1 MLRRKDYK
9 WIVLSLCIIFSLSG
23 CDKQADTVTDYGKTS
38 AEQTTE
44 KDAEHEDNT
53 ELMNR
58 VPETNADGTPVWEKN
73 FAIENVP
80 ISISINSIQNTID
93 QLRAYRSLLITEDN
107 VHEDEVVRGLFGD
120 TAEKLTCKM
129 GEYDGQLTRA
139 AYKTSSLYISYH
151 PEVAVKEPNG
161 VISYP
166 SDDFPLWL
174 DEENGWYHLWQGQ
187 YQDVMYQLLIGYD
200 REKGRKDICFWP
212 VNPGEMIGRPEC
224 TDVSSFSQYNGFTV
238 GGRMIYDIMADRSN
252 ETKADLFELR
262 NKAGSFARQY
272 LRTTLWEE
280 DIELENGSET
290 YQLVF
295 RQGIDPDYD
304 YSKVTKT
311 IPDCDNPDKMYLN
324 GYELGYCASHRSF
337 KEYEENTL
345 SADRNDYPGNSGEFW
360 VINTGVLACDLYI
373 WDEPVEELAEG
384 TFILAFD
391 TLMES
396 FCEQLTERL
405 DVSNLSGYELS
416 CTSAQLIFYP
426 IPSEVSKQEVTYVP
440 AWGVVLGGRGGP
452 WTDTLGVKVILNAID
467 GKMLLFDQ
475 TMIDYN

>member
-1 MLRRKDYK
+1 MILAR
-9 WIVLSLCIIFSLSG
+9 V
-23 CDKQADTVTDYGKTS
+23 APGKS
-38 AEQTTE
+38 IKGAAVEIE
-44 KDAEHEDNT
+44 KGE
-53 ELMNR
+53 
-58 VPETNADGTPVWEKN
+58 
-73 FAIENVP
+73 F
-80 ISISINSIQNTID
+80 ID
-93 QLRAYRSLLITEDN
+93 QFAFTIP
-107 VHEDEVVRGLFGD
+107 DEVLYD
-120 TAEKLTCKM
+120 TKMNEAETMDFVKKAVALRYYTKA
-129 GEYDGQLTRA
+129 GV
-139 AYKTSSLYISYH
+139 SL
-151 PEVAVKEPNG
+151 
-161 VISYP
+161 
-166 SDDFPLWL
+166 
-174 DEENGWYHLWQGQ
+174 
-187 YQDVMYQLLIGYD
+187 GY
-200 REKGRKDICFWP
+200 CA
-212 VNPGEMIGRPEC
+212 MI
-224 TDVSSFSQYNGFTV
+224 
-238 GGRMIYDIMADRSN
+238 ADRSN

-262 NKAGSFARQY
+262 NKAGSFASQY

-280 DIELENGSET
+280 DIELEDGSET

-304 YSKVTKT
+304 YSKATKT

-324 GYELGYCASHRSF
+324 GYELGYYASHRSF

-373 WDEPVEELAEG
+373 WDESVEELAEG

-440 AWGVVLGGRGGP
+440 AWGVVLGGRDGP

>member
-151 PEVAVKEPNG
+151 PEVAVK
-161 VISYP
+161 
-166 SDDFPLWL
+166 
-174 DEENGWYHLWQGQ
+174 
-187 YQDVMYQLLIGYD
+187 
-200 REKGRKDICFWP
+200 C
-212 VNPGEMIGRPEC
+212 C
-224 TDVSSFSQYNGFTV
+224 
-238 GGRMIYDIMADRSN
+238 
-252 ETKADLFELR
+252 
-262 NKAGSFARQY
+262 
-272 LRTTLWEE
+272 
-280 DIELENGSET
+280 
-290 YQLVF
+290 
-295 RQGIDPDYD
+295 
-304 YSKVTKT
+304 
-311 IPDCDNPDKMYLN
+311 
-324 GYELGYCASHRSF
+324 
-337 KEYEENTL
+337 
-345 SADRNDYPGNSGEFW
+345 SAN
-360 VINTGVLACDLYI
+360 
-373 WDEPVEELAEG
+373 
-384 TFILAFD
+384 
-391 TLMES
+391 
-396 FCEQLTERL
+396 
-405 DVSNLSGYELS
+405 
-416 CTSAQLIFYP
+416 
-426 IPSEVSKQEVTYVP
+426 
-440 AWGVVLGGRGGP
+440 
-452 WTDTLGVKVILNAID
+452 
-467 GKMLLFDQ
+467 
-475 TMIDYN
+475 